1 MVYVWRHQRPAYR
14 TIQHVTRSCLSADP
28 TRRVSRPAIG
38 MLGACRRWHL
48 ARLAL
53 GLSLQCLLG
62 GLRFRSRECGRRCT
76 SLNYLRPL
84 TGLSRNHCLEGGNR
98 LFQLLIGQAL
108 NPGRMLELHLL
119 RHEQRA
125 YFHVRCRLRPAHTLN
140 RLRAALPKV
149 SQQGRNELAIQLLA
163 MTRADRTAGSGFAIS
178 SGLRGDP
185 CACMAVGLCNRS
197 PVARRSQ
204 KFPPMK
210 HCEHFPSPG
219 FSA

>member
-53 GLSLQCLLG
+53 ARANRGVSLHHQPVRLALGLSLQCLLG
-62 GLRFRSRECGRRCT
+62 GLRFGSGECGRRCT

-98 LFQLLIGQAL
+98 LFQLLTV
-108 NPGRMLELHLL
+108 RLL
-119 RHEQRA
+119 IPAECSSFISFGTSSAHIFMYA
-125 YFHVRCRLRPAHTLN
+125 AGCVRRTRSIAFAPPCR
-140 RLRAALPKV
+140 KF
-149 SQQGRNELAIQLLA
+149 RNKAE
-163 MTRADRTAGSGFAIS
+163 M
-178 SGLRGDP
+178 
-185 CACMAVGLCNRS
+185 NS
-197 PVARRSQ
+197 PFNCWR
-204 KFPPMK
+204 
-210 HCEHFPSPG
+210 
-219 FSA
+219 

>member
-1 MVYVWRHQRPAYR
+1 MTGFPR
-14 TIQHVTRSCLSADP
+14 RSAAISASSEDCA
-28 TRRVSRPAIG
+28 S
-38 MLGACRRWHL
+38 GA
-48 ARLAL
+48 
-53 GLSLQCLLG
+53 G
-62 GLRFRSRECGRRCT
+62 ECGARCT

-163 MTRADRTAGSGFAIS
+163 MTRAEPDRRIGICHLQRIEGRSMRLHG
-178 SGLRGDP
+178 GR
-185 CACMAVGLCNRS
+185 AVQPQSRCTQV
-197 PVARRSQ
+197 P